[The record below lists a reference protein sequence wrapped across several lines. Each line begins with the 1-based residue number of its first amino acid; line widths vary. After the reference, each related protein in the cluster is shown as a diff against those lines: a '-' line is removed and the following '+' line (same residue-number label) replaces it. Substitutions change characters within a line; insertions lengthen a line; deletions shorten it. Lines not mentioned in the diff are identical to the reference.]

1 MKTRLKQL
9 IDSWKL
15 YKSMPSVTISLQSDR
30 IDTKNQFYRNITEQ
44 FYKDANRRHR
54 KFPLFKSMVHGVAL
68 CDIHQGFDTYLSTI
82 ESSARRNYKK
92 AIRNG
97 FSSRPID
104 YNEHL
109 DDIWAIRRSTP
120 VRQGEMPD
128 AFINTPPPKR
138 TDPVSTSK
146 THDYRYFGVFNSEGI
161 LVAYAGCF
169 IAGELMMIE
178 HIYGHFDYQPFGVV
192 PMLLISMARH
202 ASEEHSAVRYYAY
215 GTFFGASPTMKRFKK
230 KFCFLPHRVRWTLRS

>member
-1 MKTRLKQL
+1 MKNQFKQL
-9 IDSWKL
+9 MESWKL
-15 YKSMPSVTISLQSDR
+15 FRAMPSVSINLQSDQ
-30 IDTKNQFYRNITEQ
+30 IQEDNQFYRTITEQ
-44 FYKDANRRHR
+44 FYREANKRHR

-68 CDIHQGFDTYLSTI
+68 CDISKGFDSYLGII
-82 ESSARRNYKK
+82 ESSARRNFKK
-92 AIRNG
+92 ALRNG
-97 FSSRPID
+97 FFSRPID

-109 DDIWAIRRSTP
+109 DEIWAIRRSTP

-146 THDYRYFGVFNSEGI
+146 THDYRYFGVFDKDDT
-161 LVAYAGCF
+161 LVAYAGCL

-178 HIYGHFDYQPFGVV
+178 HIYGHFEYQSFGVV
-192 PMLLISMARH
+192 PMLLISMAQH
-202 ASEEHSAVRYYAY
+202 AEEDHSTVKYYSY

-230 KFCFLPHRVRWTLRS
+230 KFRFLPHRVSWSL